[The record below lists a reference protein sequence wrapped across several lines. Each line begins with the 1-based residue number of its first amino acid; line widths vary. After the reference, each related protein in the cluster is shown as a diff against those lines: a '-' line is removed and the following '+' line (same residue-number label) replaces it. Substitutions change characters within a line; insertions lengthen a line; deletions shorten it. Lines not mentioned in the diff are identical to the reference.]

1 MLHKVRRFQEILTI
15 LIQGAWYDSK
25 CGFKF
30 KIQTINKQ
38 RFKRMNRKDQIVLET
53 KMSSIFKPFRARRC
67 DGCHKAGPKPDLSVL
82 YEICVET
89 NHLVFVEM
97 LLASR

>member
-38 RFKRMNRKDQIVLET
+38 RFKRMNRKDQIVRET

-67 DGCHKAGPKPDLSVL
+67 DGCHKAG
-82 YEICVET
+82 
-89 NHLVFVEM
+89 VFI
-97 LLASR
+97 